1 MGGGAWGLGWAGVGV
16 GTRSRGMAWDSWALD
31 GRTAD
36 GRTAEGGTGTRRHG
50 CGFLGIERHWT
61 AALVGTRNI
70 WLVVRVARVRA
81 NGVVV

>member
-36 GRTAEGGTGTRRHG
+36 GRTAEGGTGTDG
-50 CGFLGIERHWT
+50 MGAASSGSSGNWT

-81 NGVVV
+81 DGVVV